1 MNYLMTCRLE
11 KSNHLKYKS
20 SMPDPVNKRDINFY
34 KGAPPSRHL
43 TKMSLLYIF
52 LFLILILFVHITY
65 GQGIPERPSPPHLV
79 NDLAGLLK
87 PDERNTLERKLV
99 SFDDSTSTQIA
110 VVIVDSL
117 YGQDISSLAYE
128 IGQKWGVGQ
137 KGFDNGVVVLVK
149 PKKGPSQGRV
159 FIATGYG
166 LEAAI
171 PDAICERIIQY
182 EMIPAFKENHYFKG
196 LDKGTTVI
204 MGLASKEFT
213 AAQYRKKTSGSP
225 VAPFIPIFV
234 IVLVLLLMR
243 ASRTQ
248 SSHHVGKSLPFWTT
262 LFLLGG
268 MGQSQSHHGSWDKF
282 SSGGGFGGFGGGGG
296 GFGGFGGGSFGG
308 GGAGGSW

>member
-1 MNYLMTCRLE
+1 MHPLFTFFF
-11 KSNHLKYKS
+11 
-20 SMPDPVNKRDINFY
+20 VI
-34 KGAPPSRHL
+34 
-43 TKMSLLYIF
+43 LL
-52 LFLILILFVHITY
+52 LFVHVASS
-65 GQGIPERPSPPHLV
+65 QEIPERPSPPHLV

-87 PDERNTLERKLV
+87 PDERNALERRLV
-99 SFDDSTSTQIA
+99 SFDDTTSTQIA
-110 VVIVDSL
+110 VIIVDSL
-117 YGQDISSLAYE
+117 YGYDISSLAYE
-128 IGQKWGVGQ
+128 IGQQWGVGR
-137 KGFDNGVVVLVK
+137 KGFDNGVVILVK

-182 EMIPAFKENHYFKG
+182 EMIPAFKEDHYFNG

-204 MGLASKEFT
+204 MGLATKEFT

-225 VAPFIPIFV
+225 IVPFIPIMV
-234 IVLVLLLMR
+234 IVLVLFLMR

-282 SSGGGFGGFGGGGG
+282 TSGGGFGGFSGGGG